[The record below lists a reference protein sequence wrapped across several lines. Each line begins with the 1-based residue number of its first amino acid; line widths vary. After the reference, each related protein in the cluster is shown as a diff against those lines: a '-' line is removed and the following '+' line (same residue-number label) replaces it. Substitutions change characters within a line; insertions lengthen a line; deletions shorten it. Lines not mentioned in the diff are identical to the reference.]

1 MEYAAQD
8 STSLAPL
15 GMLFLAVMTVLT
27 FVLPRRLAF
36 LPLLATVCYM
46 PLGQQMIIGG
56 LHFPILRLLILTGV
70 VRVIS
75 RGEWHGL
82 AWNRMDK
89 VFLWW
94 AVLSVVLGTLSR
106 LTPGVFVNRLGAFYY
121 AVGIYFLVSCWV
133 KDTETFLG
141 LVKVLAV
148 MMVPIAVSMVIEKFT
163 ARNVFSI
170 LGGVP
175 AITVE
180 RGGHLRCQ
188 AVFRHPILAGT
199 FGATAFPLFVG
210 LWFQGGKAKKAAML
224 GGISA
229 CIVTI
234 AASSSG
240 ALVTLLLGGVGFAL
254 WRLRH
259 RMRLV
264 RRGILVAILLLAL
277 VMNAPVWYLTARLS
291 GITGGTGW
299 YRGWLIDQAV
309 AHFDE
314 WWLCGTTYTAN
325 WSASGGEVLDDDPD
339 NIDITNQFVL
349 EGVRGGVLKLT
360 LFFALIVFCFKAIG
374 RRMQNAT
381 AASLAGGMLLWATGV
396 SVYTHCISFFSVTY
410 YDQLAVIWYWLLAV
424 ISRIAYDESTDAAP
438 AASRENP
445 ESRAR
450 EDESTTPAQEL
461 AVG

>member
-1 MEYAAQD
+1 
-8 STSLAPL
+8 
-15 GMLFLAVMTVLT
+15 
-27 FVLPRRLAF
+27 
-36 LPLLATVCYM
+36 
-46 PLGQQMIIGG
+46 
-56 LHFPILRLLILTGV
+56 
-70 VRVIS
+70 
-75 RGEWHGL
+75 
-82 AWNRMDK
+82 MDK
-89 VFLWW
+89 VVVWW
-94 AVLSVVLGTLSR
+94 AVLSVVLGTLSKP
-106 LTPGVFVNRLGAFYY
+106 TADVFVNRLGAFYY

-133 KDTETFLG
+133 KDAETFLG
-141 LVKVLAV
+141 LVKALAV
-148 MMVPIAVSMVIEKFT
+148 MMVPIAVSMVVEKFT
-163 ARNVFSI
+163 AHNVFSI

-180 RGGHLRCQ
+180 RAGHLRCQ
-188 AVFRHPILAGT
+188 AAFRHPILAGT

-210 LWFQGGKAKKAAML
+210 LWFQGGKAKKTAMW

-229 CIVTI
+229 SIVTV

-240 ALVTLLLGGVGFAL
+240 ALVTLLLGWVGLAL

-259 RMRLV
+259 RMRLI
-264 RRGILVAILLLAL
+264 RRGILVIILLLAL

-325 WSASGGEVLDDDPD
+325 WSVSGGELLDDDPD
-339 NIDITNQFVL
+339 NIDITNQFIL
-349 EGVRGGVLKLT
+349 EGVRGGVLKLA
-360 LFFALIVFCFKAIG
+360 LFFTLIVLCFKAIG
-374 RRMQNAT
+374 RRIQNAT
-381 AASLAGGMLLWATGV
+381 AASLAAGMLLWAMGV

-424 ISRIAYDESTDAAP
+424 ISRIAYGESADAVLV
-438 AASRENP
+438 ASRENP
-445 ESRAR
+445 ELRAE
-450 EDESTTPAQEL
+450 EDKNTIPAQEM